1 MATEVRE
8 GDVDYSRLLA
18 VWNEN
23 GQSTTFEELGEFGGR
38 MWRCVRDGDNVFFL
52 LSAAAGPTEPGSD
65 KPIGWV
71 ARTGY
76 EATMHDTGLRISQ
89 GPGGEG
95 DRRFTMRPFPKDTT
109 I

>member
-8 GDVDYSRLLA
+8 GDEDYSRL
-18 VWNEN
+18 VSTWNEN
-23 GQSTTFEELGEFGGR
+23 GQSKTFEEIGELGGK
-38 MWRCVRDGDNVFFL
+38 MWRAIHDCDTLIFL
-52 LSAAAGPTEPGSD
+52 LVAAAGPTDPGPD

-76 EATMHDTGLRISQ
+76 EATMYDTGLHIRQ

-95 DRRFTMRPFPKDTT
+95 DRRFKMRPFPKDTT